1 MGRDLH
7 YTIPKFIERNLN
19 SHAKVASWQRIDTP
33 QDNDYIYLIKR
44 TDGFSD
50 VIVHASDE
58 YRYTLTHYYQKPEQ
72 ITAGGFILIAKPE
85 GGYDYSIIEI
95 LQNDKISIG
104 KWGALMGALYH
115 DNHWNYIP
123 KERREDD

>member
-7 YTIPKFIERNLN
+7 YTILQFIERNLS
-19 SHAKVASWQRIDTP
+19 SHAKVASWKRMDTP
-33 QDNDYIYLIKR
+33 QDDDYIYLIIR

-58 YRYTLTHYYQKPEQ
+58 YRYTLTHYYQKPAQ

-85 GGYDYSIIEI
+85 GGYSYDIVEI
-95 LQNDKISIG
+95 AQNDKISIG